1 MPGVEFDSVTVV
13 ASDFGRSLVFYDA
26 VMRALGVE
34 RIAEFGDEEEDAAD
48 LEAAAWATTSGTP
61 VLWLVT
67 GMPPTTGGHVTLRTS
82 SRAGVDGFFAA
93 ACAAG
98 GTPRSA
104 PRRWV
109 IFRRGTVSAA
119 VSDPDGNTVEV
130 VAPE

>member
-1 MPGVEFDSVTVV
+1 MTVV
-13 ASDFGRSLVFYDA
+13 ASDFAASLAFYDA
-26 VMRALGVE
+26 ALGALGAA
-34 RIAEFGDEEEDAAD
+34 RAAEFGDEEEDDAD
-48 LEAAAWATTSGTP
+48 VEAAAWAASSGTP
-61 VLWLVT
+61 VLWLVRGAPAT
-67 GMPPTTGGHVTLRTS
+67 SGAHLALRAS
-82 SRAGVDGFFAA
+82 ARADVDAFFAA

-119 VSDPDGNTVEV
+119 VNDPDGNTVEV